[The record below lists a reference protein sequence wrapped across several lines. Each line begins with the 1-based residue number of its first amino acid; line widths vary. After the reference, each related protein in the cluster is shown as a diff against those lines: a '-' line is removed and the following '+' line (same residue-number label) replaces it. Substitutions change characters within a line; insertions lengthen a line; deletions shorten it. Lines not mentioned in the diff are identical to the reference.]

1 MGRII
6 PACLY
11 QTVYV
16 LLGCK
21 GDANFRLKSLSCFTK
36 TKIETN
42 VRKRRFCEHE
52 RRPKVVILVTHFGGV
67 LPSALA
73 CKEEK
78 KQKTTLKIVCFVTS
92 VEDYHK
98 LTQTQF

>member
-16 LLGCK
+16 LSGCK
-21 GDANFRLKSLSCFTK
+21 GDANFRLKSYFTQ

-67 LPSALA
+67 LHQRW
-73 CKEEK
+73 CKEK
-78 KQKTTLKIVCFVTS
+78 KQL
-92 VEDYHK
+92 
-98 LTQTQF
+98 